1 MARSRRASSACLGGK
16 HACATRLQWACLRS
30 VSTSAFHRRNRA
42 RRETTI
48 RPSISRNDADVTE
61 IGRRGVS
68 PDGAVPPVFFP
79 RGGARGL
86 AVFGR
91 RVGLVQDGV
100 EVLARGGVVLGDA
113 AAAVGEEDAELERA
127 PAVAELRAAAEQR
140 ERRELVR
147 RVGACASARARAGV
161 DARARAATAPSASR
175 VDVGAPGRSRG
186 RPPPKPPASARVGAV
201 ALGPHV
207 RGVVGR
213 AAVAGRR
220 EALEGRQRP
229 AVVACAGV
237 RGNDADVDGA
247 RARASVPRRGRSSDV
262 GTRPAAGPEVR
273 LCRKPPVEWIGP
285 AKLQTSLSRSNR
297 RRFG

>member
-16 HACATRLQWACLRS
+16 HARATRLQWACLPT

-61 IGRRGVS
+61 MGRRGVS

-127 PAVAELRAAAEQR
+127 PAVADG
-140 ERRELVR
+140 ERRGGAARAPRACPARRRL
-147 RVGACASARARAGV
+147 RVGGRARGRRRARARRDGPEREPRRRRSAGALPRSAAAPPETAGV
-161 DARARAATAPSASR
+161 RAGRRRGPWTACARRCRPRGRRRPPRGARRPAAPCGGR
-175 VDVGAPGRSRG
+175 LRGRSR
-186 RPPPKPPASARVGAV
+186 K
-201 ALGPHV
+201 
-207 RGVVGR
+207 
-213 AAVAGRR
+213 
-220 EALEGRQRP
+220 
-229 AVVACAGV
+229 
-237 RGNDADVDGA
+237 
-247 RARASVPRRGRSSDV
+247 
-262 GTRPAAGPEVR
+262 
-273 LCRKPPVEWIGP
+273 
-285 AKLQTSLSRSNR
+285 
-297 RRFG
+297 

>member
-16 HACATRLQWACLRS
+16 HARATRLQWACLRT

-61 IGRRGVS
+61 MGRRGVS

-147 RVGACASARARAGV
+147 RVGACASAGARAGV

-186 RPPPKPPASARVGAV
+186 RPPLPPPPETAG
-201 ALGPHV
+201 V
-207 RGVVGR
+207 R
-213 AAVAGRR
+213 AGRR
-220 EALEGRQRP
+220 RGPWTACARRCRPRGRRRPPRGARRP
-229 AVVACAGV
+229 AAPCGG
-237 RGNDADVDGA
+237 RL
-247 RARASVPRRGRSSDV
+247 RGRS
-262 GTRPAAGPEVR
+262 
-273 LCRKPPVEWIGP
+273 RK
-285 AKLQTSLSRSNR
+285 
-297 RRFG
+297 